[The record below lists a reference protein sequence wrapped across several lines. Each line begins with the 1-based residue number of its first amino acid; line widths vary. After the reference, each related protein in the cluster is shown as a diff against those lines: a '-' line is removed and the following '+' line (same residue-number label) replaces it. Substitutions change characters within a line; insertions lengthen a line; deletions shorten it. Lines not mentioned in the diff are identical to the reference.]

1 MPAASLRLALPVA
14 IALIASQAVA
24 SAPAQAAAPDNVA
37 VVDVRRDPRLARK
50 LVLRA
55 EAVPVVHV
63 LRRLTEQTGVTLT
76 VRGPAGDERLIA
88 FTHESSL
95 AEIMH
100 SIADLY
106 RLQWTRGAGEKPAYA
121 LSKRPA
127 EAAQERELKRAAF
140 RRILERVH
148 GAIAAAQNPEVPAT
162 VRKAHQES
170 WRRSMGLRAAAFRQ
184 VAARWDELLRE
195 SYLEVP
201 IPSLPEAERKRVMEL
216 LVPFVEQ
223 QHAERLR
230 SREQRLEFHRQ
241 RGDEIPRDLLEPLPF
256 APPATYSFRISFNLA
271 RGGELWMALWGG
283 NVYSTLSEGQAEAL
297 PELGMELYADR
308 TLRPDPE
315 GRVGPVGGELGKPL
329 SLPDSAVIPVQEG
342 VSRTGPGTTVR
353 TLRIP
358 ADRKPGP
365 EAQEAPK
372 DWISRLSLLAD
383 ATGLAVFSDAYE
395 ERQVPRDGIPLWATG
410 KGTVAEALD
419 ALCRGTAWNGDVSLY
434 SPLPTNSF
442 WWSRDRTVFL
452 RSRRWLW
459 AEHTV
464 VPAAVVDRLSLALRE
479 KRNLTALELPLLAAL
494 PAVRGQGQSVI
505 PGPLTAWKY
514 GLQLPL
520 QLTSASRALLTGP
533 GLSLESMPAADRIR
547 LLAALPRGP
556 EGREPVYAATLT
568 LRPVTPSGN
577 RPMGVVGAE
586 IRAKVVLNGQE
597 SAAVYTVPLPASGGF
612 DLVVAPARP
621 ANVPEL
627 PRLVCALYYPWFGLP
642 EVSGKLHKQDR
653 IDLRQ
658 RKVGSFAHYPQ
669 TGPYDSTD
677 EAVQRRHLAQA
688 KAAGIDVLV
697 CSWWGPDD
705 LTDRALQKLMALARG
720 EGLRVCLFLEPWI
733 SPVSPE
739 KTAAQLGE
747 WLKELQRE
755 EAYLKVEGKPV
766 VFLQNDMK
774 GKHPPQGWAEVLAR
788 LEKSHP
794 LFLVAGRSH
803 RAEASVFAGLHS
815 NLGLPRALRDN
826 PAAVRNW
833 MDQQLQAT
841 SGWGRGR
848 PPAVVATV
856 IPGFDMRHIFKTD
869 YAVDRDR
876 GRVYRDS
883 WEAALK
889 ACPDWILINSF
900 NHWQAGTEIEPSD
913 QFGDTYLRLT
923 AEYAARF
930 KAAPPAAKPAGSE
943 LTK

>member
-1 MPAASLRLALPVA
+1 MPALSLRLVFSVA
-14 IALIASQAVA
+14 IALIASPAVIP
-24 SAPAQAAAPDNVA
+24 APAQAVGPNNA
-37 VVDVRRDPRLARK
+37 VVVDARRDPRLARK

-76 VRGPAGDERLIA
+76 ARGPAGDERLIA
-88 FTHESSL
+88 FTHESTL
-95 AEIMH
+95 AEIMRA
-100 SIADLY
+100 IADLY
-106 RLQWTRGAGEKPAYA
+106 RLQWTRGTGEKPAYV

-127 EAAQERELKRAAF
+127 EAAEERELKRAAF
-140 RRILERVH
+140 RRLLERVH

-162 VRKAHQES
+162 IREPHRES

-184 VAARWDELLRE
+184 VAARWDELLQE

-216 LVPFVEQ
+216 LVPFLEQ
-223 QHAERLR
+223 QHADRLR
-230 SREQRLEFHRQ
+230 SREQLLAFHRQ
-241 RGDEIPRDLLEPLPF
+241 RGEEPPKDLLEVPKLMGPDDY
-256 APPATYSFRISFNLA
+256 AFRIAFNLA

-283 NVYSTLSEGQAEAL
+283 NMGSILSEGQAEAL

-308 TLRPDPE
+308 AVRPAPE
-315 GRVGPVGGELGKPL
+315 RMADRVEGALGKPL
-329 SLPDSAVIPVQEG
+329 SLPASAVIPVQEK
-342 VSRTGPGTTVR
+342 VSRTAPNTTVW

-358 ADRKPGP
+358 ADRKPG
-365 EAQEAPK
+365 EEAPK

-383 ATGLAVFSDAYE
+383 ATGLAFFSDAYD
-395 ERQVPRDGIPLWATG
+395 ERQVPRDGIPLWAAG

-419 ALCRGTAWNGDVSLY
+419 ALCRGAAWNGGVSLY

-442 WWSRDRTVFL
+442 WWARDRTVFL

-459 AEHTV
+459 AEYMV
-464 VPAAVVDRLSLALRE
+464 VPAALVDRLSLALRE
-479 KRNLTALELPLLAAL
+479 KRNLTALELPLLAGL
-494 PAVRGQGQSVI
+494 PAVRGTGQSVV

-520 QLTSASRALLTGP
+520 QLSAASRALLTGP
-533 GLSLESMPAADRIR
+533 GLSLENMPAADRIR
-547 LLAALPRGP
+547 LLPTLPRGT
-556 EGREPVYAATLT
+556 EGRDPTYAASVT
-568 LRPVTPSGN
+568 LRPVTRLGS
-577 RPMGVVGAE
+577 GVVGAE
-586 IRAKVVLNGQE
+586 VRVQVTLNGQE
-597 SAAVYTVPLPASGGF
+597 SASLYTVPLPASGGF
-612 DLVVAPARP
+612 DLLVAPARP
-621 ANVPEL
+621 ASSPDL

-677 EAVQRRHLAQA
+677 EAVLRRHLAQA
-688 KAAGIDVLV
+688 KGAGIDVLV

-705 LTDRALQKLMALARG
+705 LTDRALRKLMALARG
-720 EGLRVCLFLEPWI
+720 EELRVCLLLEPWAT
-733 SPVSPE
+733 PGSPE
-739 KTAAQLGE
+739 KTATQLAE
-747 WLKELQRE
+747 WLKEFQRE
-755 EAYLKVEGKPV
+755 EAYLKVEGNPV

-774 GKHPPQGWAEVLAR
+774 GKLPPQGWAEVLAR
-788 LEKSHP
+788 LERNGP
-794 LFLVAGRSH
+794 LFLVGGRTH
-803 RAEASVFAGLHS
+803 RVEASVFAGLHS
-815 NLGLPRALRDN
+815 NLGLPRGLRDN

-856 IPGFDMRHIFKTD
+856 IPGFDMRHLSQTD
-869 YAVDRDR
+869 YAVYRNR

-889 ACPDWILINSF
+889 ARPDWVLINSF

-923 AEYAARF
+923 AEYVARF
-930 KAAPPAAKPAGSE
+930 KAAPPAENPAGNG